1 MMKRSKSKLSWARSR
16 LVVCGLALTCAPLAQ
31 GQQLEAHLRLSG
43 STTREAFE
51 PLRAIL
57 QQCSAVVYD
66 GWKSIS
72 FGVVITSDGYLV
84 TKASEIE
91 EAKELNVRVD
101 KTHFKSV
108 RVVAT
113 TVEWDVALL
122 KVEAKDLVTVEW
134 DTNGEPDHGTWVVA
148 NGSTSRTR
156 RRVRVGIISAN
167 AREVGGGKAPV
178 VLGITLDTNKKAGT
192 LSISGVEEDSGAADA
207 GLEEGDLILSADE
220 QEIGKIEDLQE
231 VLSGKEPGDHVKLR
245 VKRDDEEMEIEVELR
260 TREKIFEE
268 ERSRNDAMSGRYSKR
283 RSNFKRILQHDV
295 ALSERSA
302 GGPLL
307 NLDGKCVGMNIAR
320 VNRCETFAIPAGEMP
335 KIIEDL
341 MPKANDP

>member
-1 MMKRSKSKLSWARSR
+1 
-16 LVVCGLALTCAPLAQ
+16 
-31 GQQLEAHLRLSG
+31 
-43 STTREAFE
+43 
-51 PLRAIL
+51 LRAIL

-91 EAKELNVRVD
+91 DAKELNVRVD
-101 KTHFKSV
+101 KTHFKNV

-134 DTNGEPDHGTWVVA
+134 DTDGEPDHGTWVVA

-207 GLEEGDLILSADE
+207 GLEEGDLILSANE

-245 VKRDDEEMEIEVELR
+245 VKRGDEEMEVEVELR
-260 TREKIFEE
+260 TREKIFED

-283 RSNFKRILQHDV
+283 RSNFKRILQHDI

-335 KIIEDL
+335 EIIEDL
-341 MPKANDP
+341 MPKTNDP

>member
-1 MMKRSKSKLSWARSR
+1 MSWAKSKL
-16 LVVCGLALTCAPLAQ
+16 VVFGLALSCVPLAQ

-43 STTREAFE
+43 STTKEAFE

-72 FGVVITSDGYLV
+72 FGVVITSDGYIV

-91 EAKELNVRVD
+91 NAKELSVRVD
-101 KTHFKSV
+101 KTHFKV
-108 RVVAT
+108 VQVVAS

-122 KVEAKDLVTVEW
+122 KVDAKDLVTVEW
-134 DTNGEPDHGTWVVA
+134 ELDGEPDHGTWVVA

-178 VLGITLDTNKKAGT
+178 VLGITLDTNKKTGT
-192 LSISGVEEDSGAADA
+192 LSISGVEDDSGAADA

-245 VKRDDEEMEIEVELR
+245 VKRDDEEKEFEVELR

-268 ERSRNDAMSGRYSKR
+268 ERTRNDAMSGRYSKR

-335 KIIEDL
+335 EIIEDL
-341 MPKANDP
+341 MPKTEDP

>member
-91 EAKELNVRVD
+91 DAKELNVRVD
-101 KTHFKSV
+101 KTHFKNV

-207 GLEEGDLILSADE
+207 GLEEGDLILSANE

-335 KIIEDL
+335 EIIEDL
-341 MPKANDP
+341 MPKTNDP

>member
-1 MMKRSKSKLSWARSR
+1 M
-16 LVVCGLALTCAPLAQ
+16 
-31 GQQLEAHLRLSG
+31 RLSG

-51 PLRAIL
+51 PLRGIL

-91 EAKELNVRVD
+91 DAKELNVRVD
-101 KTHFKSV
+101 KTHFKNV
-108 RVVAT
+108 RVIAT

-122 KVEAKDLVTVEW
+122 KVEARDLVTVEW
-134 DTNGEPDHGTWVVA
+134 DTDGEPDHGSWVVA

-231 VLSGKEPGDHVKLR
+231 ILAGKEPGDHVKLR
-245 VKRDDEEMEIEVELR
+245 VKRDDEEMEFEVELR

-341 MPKANDP
+341 MPKTNDP

>member
-1 MMKRSKSKLSWARSR
+1 
-16 LVVCGLALTCAPLAQ
+16 
-31 GQQLEAHLRLSG
+31 
-43 STTREAFE
+43 
-51 PLRAIL
+51 LRAIL

-91 EAKELNVRVD
+91 DAKELNVRVD
-101 KTHFKSV
+101 KTHFKNV

-134 DTNGEPDHGTWVVA
+134 DTDGEPDHGTWVVA

-207 GLEEGDLILSADE
+207 GLEEGDLILSANE

-245 VKRDDEEMEIEVELR
+245 VKRGDEEMEVEVELR

-335 KIIEDL
+335 EIIEDL
-341 MPKANDP
+341 MPKTNDP